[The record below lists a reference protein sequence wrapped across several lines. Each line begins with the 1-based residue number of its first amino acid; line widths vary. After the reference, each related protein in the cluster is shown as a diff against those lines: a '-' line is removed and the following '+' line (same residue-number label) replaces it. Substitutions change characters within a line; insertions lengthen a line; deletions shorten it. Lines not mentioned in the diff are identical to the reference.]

1 MCAATSAW
9 AAITTPQTRCLH
21 NRHYLL
27 PAPEADGGLGAPAPA
42 LPTPL
47 RFVHSDGYKSSRATP
62 SKKLGRRDSLLPP
75 SSLHILLSPLPA
87 HEVGVCGAEGPAALV
102 RLPLPTGC
110 SGPSEL
116 AEGERKRSF
125 GMQVVLKQLSQQC

>member
-9 AAITTPQTRCLH
+9 AAITRHHRPGALN
-21 NRHYLL
+21 NRNYLL
-27 PAPEADGGLGAPAPA
+27 TALEMDEGLGDPAPA
-42 LPTPL
+42 LLRPL
-47 RFVHSDGYKSSRATP
+47 CFVRSDGYKSSKATP

-75 SSLHILLSPLPA
+75 SSLHILLSPPA
-87 HEVGVCGAEGPAALV
+87 QEVGVCGAEGPAALV

-116 AEGERKRSF
+116 AQGERKRSF
-125 GMQVVLKQLSQQC
+125 GMQVVLKQLSQPC